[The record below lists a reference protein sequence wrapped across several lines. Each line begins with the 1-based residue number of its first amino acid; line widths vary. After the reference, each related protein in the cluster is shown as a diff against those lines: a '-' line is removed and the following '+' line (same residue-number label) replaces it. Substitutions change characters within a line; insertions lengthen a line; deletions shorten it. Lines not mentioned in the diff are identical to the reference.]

1 MLSNKVLERLRRAS
15 RVAGVA
21 MALAL
26 AGCASHY
33 VDGATKEINA
43 SQFRKPATLQPVQVV
58 FEFQTKGVAN
68 ASATQHLKAQVLQ
81 KVKDSGLFSVADE
94 KPVPGGNLL
103 SVKLNNVV
111 LTDDVFSKGFATGLT
126 FGLAGSQVSD
136 GYICTVS
143 YFGDGRTTPITK
155 TARHAIHT
163 TLGAAK
169 TPGNAEKAAT
179 IQEAVTKMT
188 SQIVSTAL
196 NDLSQDPDFASR
208 QQQGN

>member
-1 MLSNKVLERLRRAS
+1 MRSNNKFLERLRRGAS
-15 RVAGVA
+15 VAAAALTVA
-21 MALAL
+21 LT
-26 AGCASHY
+26 GCATHY
-33 VDGATKEINA
+33 VDGATKEVSA
-43 SQFRKPATLQPVQVV
+43 TQFRKPAAPQPVQLV

-68 ASATQHLKAQVLQ
+68 ANATQQLKAQVLQ
-81 KVKDSGLFSVADE
+81 RVKDSGLFSSVDE
-94 KPVPGGNLL
+94 KPVPSGSLL
-103 SVKLNNVV
+103 SLKLNNVV
-111 LTDDVFSKGFATGLT
+111 LTDDAFSKGFATGLT

-143 YFGDGRTTPITK
+143 YFGNGQGAPVTK

-169 TPGNAEKAAT
+169 SPGNAEKAAS

-196 NDLSQDPDFASR
+196 NDLSQDPAFVAR
-208 QQQGN
+208 

>member
-1 MLSNKVLERLRRAS
+1 MRSNNKFLERLRSGAS
-15 RVAGVA
+15 VAAAALTVA
-21 MALAL
+21 LT
-26 AGCASHY
+26 GCATHY
-33 VDGATKEINA
+33 VDGATKEVSA
-43 SQFRKPATLQPVQVV
+43 TQFRKPAAPQPVQLV

-68 ASATQHLKAQVLQ
+68 ANATQQLKAQVLQ
-81 KVKDSGLFSVADE
+81 RVKDSGLFSSVDE
-94 KPVPGGNLL
+94 KPVPSGSLL
-103 SVKLNNVV
+103 SLKLNNVV
-111 LTDDVFSKGFATGLT
+111 LTDDAFSKGFATGLT

-143 YFGDGRTTPITK
+143 YFGNGQGAPVTK

-169 TPGNAEKAAT
+169 SPGNAEKAAS

-196 NDLSQDPDFASR
+196 NDLSQDPAFVAR
-208 QQQGN
+208 

>member
-1 MLSNKVLERLRRAS
+1 MLSNNKFLERLRRGAS
-15 RVAGVA
+15 VAAAALTVA
-21 MALAL
+21 LT
-26 AGCASHY
+26 GCATHY
-33 VDGATKEINA
+33 VDGATKEISA
-43 SQFRKPATLQPVQVV
+43 SQFRKPATPQPVQLV

-68 ASATQHLKAQVLQ
+68 ANATQQLKAQVLQ
-81 KVKDSGLFSVADE
+81 RVKDSGLFSSVDE
-94 KPVPGGNLL
+94 KPVPSGSLL
-103 SVKLNNVV
+103 SLKLNNVV
-111 LTDDVFSKGFATGLT
+111 LTDDAFSKGFATGLT

-143 YFGDGRTTPITK
+143 YFGNGQGAPVTK

-169 TPGNAEKAAT
+169 SPGNAEKAAS

-196 NDLSQDPDFASR
+196 NDLSQDPAFVAR
-208 QQQGN
+208 